1 MNKKWAI
8 VPGALLALILAAS
21 PAQALTLKFGGSL
34 GYRTV
39 SDSLV
44 KDIYKSGGIQA
55 GGFVGLGLGQMI
67 ELRAEIGT
75 FKLDGTMLGSDEKLT
90 LSLMPV
96 TAGVRFQFL
105 NKALRPYLG
114 AGAAFVKYEEK
125 YPERIGNVAD
135 SSSGFYAEGGL
146 YLHAGRRLF
155 FDVNVRYLSAKA
167 DALDSK
173 VDLGGIR
180 AGLGFGLRF

>member
-1 MNKKWAI
+1 MNKKWTILSA
-8 VPGALLALILAAS
+8 ALLALILAAF
-21 PAQALTLKFGGSL
+21 PAQALTIKFGGSL

-39 SDSLV
+39 SDSLI
-44 KDIYKSGGIQA
+44 KGIYKSGGIQA
-55 GGFVGLGLGQMI
+55 GGFIGLGLGQRL
-67 ELRAEIGT
+67 ELRVEAGT
-75 FKLDGTMLGSDEKLT
+75 FKLDGMMTGSDEKLT
-90 LSLMPV
+90 LCLMPV

-114 AGAAFVKYEEK
+114 AGGAFVKYEEK
-125 YPERIGNVAD
+125 YPERIGNVSD
-135 SSSGFYAEGGL
+135 SASGFYAEGGI

-155 FDVNVRYLSAKA
+155 FDANVRYLSAKA
-167 DALDSK
+167 DALDGK